1 MVDAIETV
9 AKENLSPAKTLAA
22 AAPFAFLALLGGN
35 AALAAGPLFV
45 RLTDVGPV
53 AAGFWRLALALP
65 FLAFFAWRQGA
76 PYFASAF
83 RSGNGTNGWTGIR
96 NALGLAAIGGLFFA
110 ADLASWHLG
119 ILQTKMANAT
129 LFGNAASLIL
139 AATTL
144 VVARRLPFR
153 METLAL
159 LLAGAGA
166 VLLMR
171 ASGQQGQ
178 SHLIGDLLCLLAG
191 VLYAGYMLTM
201 QRARGTLA
209 SWPTL
214 ALSTAAGV
222 LPLLAFAA
230 LLGETIIP
238 ANWTPVIALAFTS
251 QIVGQGLLIY
261 ALPHFS
267 ALVVGLTL
275 LTQPAIA
282 ATIGWLAYGERLTP
296 IELLGGAMVAAA
308 LVLVRLPGKGT
319 TQTRPS

>member
-1 MVDAIETV
+1 MTDATPSV
-9 AKENLSPAKTLAA
+9 AKENFSGPKL
-22 AAPFAFLALLGGN
+22 APFAFLALLGGN

-45 RLTDVGPV
+45 RLADVGPV

-65 FLAFFAWRQGA
+65 VLILFAWRQGNGA
-76 PYFASAF
+76 AGWSGV
-83 RSGNGTNGWTGIR
+83 RS
-96 NALGLAAIGGLFFA
+96 ALGLAAVGGLFFA
-110 ADLASWHLG
+110 ADLASWHIG

-144 VVARRLPFR
+144 VLARRLPMR
-153 METLAL
+153 SEGAAL
-159 LLAGAGA
+159 LLACVGA
-166 VLLMR
+166 VMLLR
-171 ASGQQGQ
+171 ESGQQGEAR
-178 SHLIGDLLCLLAG
+178 LIGDLLCLLAG

-222 LPLLAFAA
+222 LPLLLFAV
-230 LLGETIIP
+230 LLGERLIP
-238 ANWTPVIALAFTS
+238 GEWGPVIALAFTS

-275 LTQPAIA
+275 LTQPAVA
-282 ATIGWLAYGERLTP
+282 AMIGWLVYGERLSVV
-296 IELLGGAMVAAA
+296 ELLGGAMVAAA
-308 LVLVRLPGKGT
+308 LVLVRLPGN
-319 TQTRPS
+319 RASS

>member
-1 MVDAIETV
+1 MSDASEPV
-9 AKENLSPAKTLAA
+9 AKENFSGPKL
-22 AAPFAFLALLGGN
+22 APFAFLALLGGN

-45 RLTDVGPV
+45 RLADVGPV

-65 FLAFFAWRQGA
+65 ILMLFAWRQGNGA
-76 PYFASAF
+76 AGWGGV
-83 RSGNGTNGWTGIR
+83 RS
-96 NALGLAAIGGLFFA
+96 ALGLAAVGGLFFA
-110 ADLASWHLG
+110 ADLASWHIG

-144 VVARRLPFR
+144 VLARRLPWR
-153 METLAL
+153 SEGAAL
-159 LLAGAGA
+159 LLACVGA
-166 VLLMR
+166 VMLLR
-171 ASGQQGQ
+171 ESGQQGEAR
-178 SHLIGDLLCLLAG
+178 LIGDLLCLLAG

-222 LPLLAFAA
+222 LPLLLFAM
-230 LLGETIIP
+230 LLGEQIVP
-238 ANWTPVIALAFTS
+238 GDWRPVVALAFTS

-275 LTQPAIA
+275 LTQPAVA
-282 ATIGWLAYGERLTP
+282 AMIGWLVYGERLSAV
-296 IELLGGAMVAAA
+296 ELLGGAMVAAA
-308 LVLVRLPGKGT
+308 LVLVRLPGAP
-319 TQTRPS
+319 QHRPS

>member
-1 MVDAIETV
+1 MDDATDRQ
-9 AKENLSPAKTLAA
+9 AKENLSGVKTLAV

-45 RLTDVGPV
+45 RLADVGPV

-65 FLAFFAWRQGA
+65 FLAFFAWRQG
-76 PYFASAF
+76 
-83 RSGNGTNGWTGIR
+83 NGPAGWSGIR

-144 VVARRLPFR
+144 IVARRLPLR

-171 ASGQQGQ
+171 ESGQQGQ

-222 LPLLAFAA
+222 LPLLLFAA
-230 LLGETIIP
+230 LLGETIVP
-238 ANWTPVIALAFTS
+238 TNWTPVIALAFTS

-282 ATIGWLAYGERLTP
+282 ATIGWLIYGERLTP

>member
-65 FLAFFAWRQGA
+65 FLAFFAWRQG
-76 PYFASAF
+76 
-83 RSGNGTNGWTGIR
+83 NGTNGWGGIR

-144 VVARRLPFR
+144 VMARRLPFR

-171 ASGQQGQ
+171 ESGQQGQ

-222 LPLLAFAA
+222 LPLLLFAA

-308 LVLVRLPGKGT
+308 LVLVRLPAK
-319 TQTRPS
+319 RSRA

>member
-1 MVDAIETV
+1 MDDATETV

-22 AAPFAFLALLGGN
+22 AAPFAFLALIGGN

-45 RLTDVGPV
+45 RLADVGPV

-65 FLAFFAWRQGA
+65 FLAFFAWRQG
-76 PYFASAF
+76 
-83 RSGNGTNGWTGIR
+83 NGLAGWTGIR
-96 NALGLAAIGGLFFA
+96 SALGLAAIGGLFFA

-171 ASGQQGQ
+171 ESGQQGQ

-222 LPLLAFAA
+222 LPLLLFAA
-230 LLGETIIP
+230 LLDETIIP
-238 ANWTPVIALAFTS
+238 TNWTPVVALAFTS

-282 ATIGWLAYGERLTP
+282 ATIGWLVYGERLSA

-308 LVLVRLPGKGT
+308 LVLVRLPVA
-319 TQTRPS
+319 RPRA

>member
-1 MVDAIETV
+1 MVDATDSV
-9 AKENLSPAKTLAA
+9 AKENLSSAKTIAV

-35 AALAAGPLFV
+35 AALASGPLFV
-45 RLTDVGPV
+45 RLADVGPV

-65 FLAFFAWRQGA
+65 LLAFFAWRQG
-76 PYFASAF
+76 
-83 RSGNGTNGWTGIR
+83 NGANGWGGIR
-96 NALGLAAIGGLFFA
+96 SALGLAAIGGLFFS

-144 VVARRLPFR
+144 VVARRLPFH
-153 METLAL
+153 METFAL

-171 ASGQQGQ
+171 ESGQQGQ
-178 SHLIGDLLCLLAG
+178 ARLIGDLLCLLAG

-201 QRARGTLA
+201 QRARDSLA

-222 LPLLAFAA
+222 LPLLLFAA
-230 LLGETIIP
+230 LLGETIMP
-238 ANWTPVIALAFTS
+238 TDWTPVIALAFTS

-282 ATIGWLAYGERLTP
+282 ALIGWLRYGEALTP
-296 IELLGGAMVAAA
+296 VELLGGLMVAAA
-308 LVLVRLPGKGT
+308 LVLVRLPQKK
-319 TQTRPS
+319 PEP